1 MLENIL
7 VVDDHPIIF
16 DYCHREL
23 HEQYN
28 VYYAANAEQLD
39 EQMRSRTFSLVL
51 MDIFFDQKPQG
62 LEFIAKVKATA
73 AKVLVFSGMC
83 QAAEFRSVVQMD
95 VDGYLDKNENTI
107 ISAIKEVLA
116 GIYLVPRARVQA
128 ELGDVNDRLPSFTK
142 QQRAVLNCFYN
153 ERSICAKEIANKM
166 DLSIA
171 RVNAIIGALTAKL
184 GQKRRN
190 QMFPEALR
198 RGYSPHMAD
207 HARALPR
214 SRTLR

>member
-39 EQMRSRTFSLVL
+39 EQMRNRTFSLVL
-51 MDIFFDQKPQG
+51 MDIFFDHQPLG

-83 QAAEFRSVVQMD
+83 QAQEFRSVVLMD
-95 VDGYLDKNENTI
+95 VDGYLDKSEQSIIHTI
-107 ISAIKEVLA
+107 KDVLA
-116 GIYLVPRARVQA
+116 GKYLVPRAKVRGVF
-128 ELGDVNDRLPSFTK
+128 GDINDRLPSFTK
-142 QQRAVLNCFYN
+142 QQRTVLNYFYHD
-153 ERSICAKEIANKM
+153 RDISSKEIANQM
-166 DLSIA
+166 GLSVT
-171 RVNAIIGALTAKL
+171 RVNTIITTITANL

-190 QMFPEALR
+190 QMLTEALR
-198 RGYSPHMAD
+198 RGYSPHMPDQATG
-207 HARALPR
+207 LPK